1 MKKRI
6 TILVMA
12 ILTSIGCNALNYY
25 WVGGSGNWS
34 DFNNHWAT
42 TSGGNIFHNQV
53 PQSTDNVFFDALSF
67 TPAMHTVTVDQTIIQ
82 CADMTWAGLPTMP
95 PIFNGNSS
103 DTLRIFGSLTLATGM
118 NFNFNGQV
126 SMEAITAK
134 TITTS
139 DAIIN
144 GSLTFNGIGG
154 SWTLQDGLRVA
165 NVIYLNNG
173 TLNTDNKNV
182 NTSAF
187 YSNTV
192 SARSLYMGS
201 SIFNL
206 SNYNGVVW
214 TINPTGMT
222 LDAGTS
228 TINGIGNGGS
238 FTGGGFIY
246 NDLFFTGIAVGNIYD
261 NNTFHDVSFAS
272 DGVIFGSN
280 TFHDVF
286 FAGNATIYG
295 NPMFGPNTFNNITIV
310 KNGTFWS
317 GNIFN
322 NLILSPGFT
331 YTLPAG
337 QIQSVGGNICAQGTG
352 ALPIRLQSNNAG
364 TPAIILKPSGTIC
377 WDYVHVSDITATGGA
392 TFNAGLAPSNSQDL
406 GGNSGLLFT
415 GGCIFVSC
423 IPCSPPSIMANPI
436 PSSIC
441 AGANA
446 SFSVIGSEANLT
458 YQWQVNQGVGFIN
471 LTNTPPYG
479 SVTSNILSISFAP
492 ITLNGF
498 QYRCVI
504 SSGACTSTTGDATLS
519 VNAAPIVTVNSA
531 TICAGQTATL
541 TASGAASYFWP
552 NGAPPLPPLPPAPIS
567 GLTTN
572 PIFVSPLITTTYPV
586 TGTTNGCSNTAIA
599 TVTVYSMP
607 TTISAGQDATV
618 PSNTPVQLGS
628 AFIPAFS
635 YSWSPTTGLSNAN
648 VSDPTLIL
656 QNNGSTPQTF
666 TYILNATNGL
676 CSKIDTVLITV
687 TPSQTPP
694 TNQMPDIDKEM
705 AMPNAN
711 FYDIQSRVRA
721 YFLANPDS
729 TEVDGLRAKFS
740 RWEWFW
746 QNRVNDAI
754 TKSKSGGFNMAYREL
769 AAFIQAPV
777 CNTPNSITSN
787 WTALGPFKQPNPS
800 TDQNMG
806 IIWSLYVDPFNHNN
820 IFAGSNTSGLFKT
833 TNGGATWSNPD
844 VSRLP
849 AMGIKSI
856 VVDPASGN
864 QTIYVATGMEAM
876 QRSGYGIGVLKST
889 DGGAHWNTTA
899 LSMTPTSNLYNDFN
913 VYKIVRDPN
922 NITNSTNIYYAITDH
937 KVYKTIDGFNSS
949 LLDKTPPGADHFRD
963 IQFRA
968 SSSDILFA
976 VGDNQIY
983 QSLNAGNTWTNLT
996 SNLTSPTSL
1005 DKMRISITAS
1015 DLYVLYF
1022 SDSPAQAFID
1032 KYNFSSG
1039 TWSPVST
1046 PNLTYD
1052 NYVFTVS
1059 PADPQVMYAG
1069 RGQGTLLKSTS
1080 GGSSFFSITNYNQAY
1095 NGTYT
1100 HSDIRTVQLVQASAD
1115 GFGTGTA
1122 DRLFVGND
1130 GGLLKTLNG
1139 GTSWTNINGT
1149 GLNITQF
1156 YGIGGTESNPDLIV
1170 AGAQDNGLYTY
1181 NAPNW
1186 SVQVVGDAYDAAT
1199 DKLSPNIMFG
1209 AAWGGSYTLQKSTST
1224 GANWSSIAQPPGF
1237 SLTNRPLFI
1246 DHNNNWYAGYHD
1258 VFKST
1263 SQGGSWTVPAQGG
1276 SKISNFTTDF
1286 NTTATLPN
1294 GTIYNSVP
1302 SSRPLVAIAV
1312 AQSDANVIYAAYD
1325 GATWDGNPATGQS
1338 CGECPQALA
1347 KTIFRTTNGGSSWTD
1362 ITAGL
1367 EAVRWRGITRIA
1379 VDPNNSHRIWV
1390 SFNNFDFSSPG
1401 LGQNRV
1407 VYGHDVDGVW
1417 TWTDYSDN
1425 LPQFPVLSIVYQN
1438 GSDDAMYVGTDVG
1451 VYYTDNTIYPDQGWV
1466 CFSANLPVVIVTD
1479 LEINYCAGKIRAATH
1494 GRGLWESPLAP
1505 PIVPQTLLTGTI
1517 SSPVKYTN
1525 DVTIPTGN
1533 TVTLTSKINMA
1544 EGKKIIIQRGASLII
1559 DGGTITNDCGLMWQ
1573 GIELHGNH
1581 NASQL
1586 TAGAQGQI
1594 ILKNLALIENAREG
1608 ISTIKTDANGNMD
1621 WDYTGGII
1629 QASNSTFRNCR
1640 RDVQYLS
1647 YRNFQPASFSAT
1659 MNNLGYFK
1667 NCVFETTQ
1675 QLNDPNANL
1684 ETRVTLYDV
1693 KGVRFLGND
1702 FRNTAPATANNGIRA
1717 SGIGSL
1723 DAGYTVANLC
1733 LSNLYPCTS
1742 SKSNTFTKLDY
1753 GIYASNSNP
1762 IIKVDITGAIFF
1774 NNNYDGVHLKGMN
1787 YPSVNNCS
1795 FHVGNSPQQLSSGLY
1810 LDNCKYYSVQNN
1822 VFNPS
1827 VPAYGAS
1834 SVGIWVNDSKLGA
1847 HEIYNNKFTDLYAGI
1862 VPLNDNSG
1870 MTNYTDGLTMHCNE
1884 FIGNAYDIGITGSG
1898 QNNSIAYVQGTP
1910 NLGGSNP
1917 SDLVRNRYSAVCG
1930 NENQF
1935 FITGSTKYVIHA
1947 TNSDANTQPLPQPSC
1962 SNVLVLV
1969 APTSHAWQQTDC
1981 PNKLL
1986 LNQTQLSV
1994 MLAQLANTA
2003 LTLKNNYTSLLDG
2016 GNTQALLN
2024 DVNSNMPAGNL
2035 KNSLISK
2042 SPYLSD
2048 TVLVSYLAKPAIPP
2062 SGHIKDVV
2070 IANSPV
2076 TAAVKSK
2083 VDDLNL
2089 PNGIKQQ
2096 ISAAQV
2102 GISARLKLE
2111 AQIVQIEFELQLYTA
2126 DKINYF
2132 LNDTLE
2138 TNPIDS
2144 VIKMLTVEPRPYASK
2159 ELIQAYIAKGDYVN
2173 AQSVIDSLES
2183 ITPLNDFCELQKLI
2197 IQINQAPEKAYRMQT
2212 NAALKASVEAFANDC
2227 SKEGCAY
2234 AQALLKL
2241 VFNKQYPELRILPQ
2255 SLRSMDATITNGEL
2269 AIETKNGLTIYPNP
2283 AKDAINIVFNDEDA
2297 VNAIVEIRDVLG
2309 KLIARMPLKVG
2320 IPYNYTTQSLEPA
2333 IYFIS
2338 LYIDGKLAEKKK
2350 LVLIK

>member
-1 MKKRI
+1 MKIK
-6 TILVMA
+6 TTLLVMA
-12 ILTSIGCNALNYY
+12 ILTSINCNALNYF
-25 WVGGSGNWS
+25 WVGGSGSWS

-53 PQSTDNVFFDALSF
+53 PQSTDNVYFDALSF
-67 TPAMHTVTVDQTIIQ
+67 TAATPTVTIDQTIVQ
-82 CADMTWAGLPTMP
+82 CADMTWIGVFNTPTLL
-95 PIFNGNSS
+95 GSS
-103 DTLRIFGSLTLATGM
+103 FDTLRIFGSLALGAGM
-118 NFNFNGQV
+118 NFNLNGQV
-126 SMEAITAK
+126 SMEAITGK

-139 DAIIN
+139 GTIIN
-144 GSLTFNGIGG
+144 ASLTFNGIGG
-154 SWTLQDGLRVA
+154 SWTLQDALRVT

-173 TLNTDNKNV
+173 NLNTNNNNV
-182 NTSAF
+182 NSSAF

-192 SARSLYMGS
+192 STRSLHMGS

-214 TINPTGMT
+214 TINPAGMT

-238 FTGGGFIY
+238 FTGGGFTY
-246 NDLFFTGIAVGNIYD
+246 NDLFFTGIAIGNIYD

-280 TFHDVF
+280 TFHDVS

-295 NPMFGPNTFNNITIV
+295 NPMFGPNTFNNVTIA

-322 NLILSPGFT
+322 NLSFSPGYS
-331 YTLPAG
+331 YTLQAG
-337 QIQSVGGNICAQGTG
+337 QTQTVGNICAQGTG
-352 ALPIRLQSNNAG
+352 ALPIRIQSGTAG
-364 TPAIILKPSGTIC
+364 VPAIISKASGTIC
-377 WDYVHVSDITATGGA
+377 WDYVHISDITATGGA
-392 TFNAGLAPSNSQDL
+392 TFNAGLVPTRSQNL
-406 GGNSGLLFT
+406 GGNTGLLFT
-415 GGCIFVSC
+415 GGCTAVSC
-423 IPCSPPSIMANPI
+423 LPCTAPSITTNPI
-436 PSSIC
+436 SISVC
-441 AGANA
+441 VGTIAN
-446 SFSVIGSEANLT
+446 FSIISIGVNLT
-458 YQWQVNQGVGFIN
+458 YQWQVNQGAGFIN
-471 LTNTPPYG
+471 LSGIG
-479 SVTSNILSISFAP
+479 SNLLGVQFVSAAM
-492 ITLNGF
+492 NGF
-498 QYRCVI
+498 QYRCLV
-504 SSGACTSTTGDATLS
+504 SSGACSSISNAATLT
-519 VNAAPIVTVNSA
+519 VNPAPIVTVNSA
-531 TICAGQTATL
+531 TICSGQTATL
-541 TASGAASYFWP
+541 TASGATSYFWP
-552 NGAPPLPPLPPAPIS
+552 SGALPPAPPVPPVPPLPPPPIG

-572 PIFVSPLITTTYPV
+572 PIFVSPLVTTTYTV

-599 TVTVYSMP
+599 MVTVYPMP
-607 TTISAGQDATV
+607 TTISAGQDVTIA
-618 PSNTPVQLGS
+618 SNTPVQLGS

-648 VSDPTLIL
+648 VSNPTLVL
-656 QNNGSTPQTF
+656 QNSGSTSQTF
-666 TYILNATNGL
+666 TYILTATNGQ

-687 TPSQTPP
+687 TPSQTPSI
-694 TNQMPDIDKEM
+694 NQMPDLDEEM
-705 AMPNAN
+705 AMPNAS

-729 TEVDGLRAKFS
+729 TEVDGLSAKFN

-746 QNRVNDAI
+746 QGRVDDPI
-754 TKSKSGGFNMAYREL
+754 TKSKSGGFNAAYKAL
-769 AAFIQAPV
+769 AEFIQQPI
-777 CNTPNSITSN
+777 CNTPSSITSN

-806 IIWSLYVDPFNHNN
+806 IIWTLYVDPFNHNN

-833 TNGGATWSNPD
+833 TNGGATWNNPD

-849 AMGIKSI
+849 AMGIRSI

-876 QRSGYGIGVLKST
+876 ARSGYGIGVLKST
-889 DGGAHWNTTA
+889 DGGAHWNRTA

-913 VYKIVRDPN
+913 VYKIIRDPN
-922 NITNSTNIYYAITDH
+922 NIPNSTNIYYAITDH
-937 KVYKTIDGFNSS
+937 KVYKTTDGFSNS
-949 LLDKTPPGADHFRD
+949 LLDRTPNNADHFRD

-968 SSSDILFA
+968 SFSDNLFA
-976 VGDNQIY
+976 VGDNKIY

-996 SNLTSPTSL
+996 SNLTSTTDL
-1005 DKMRISITAS
+1005 DKMRISVTAS

-1022 SDSPAQAFID
+1022 SGSPAQAFID

-1039 TWSPVST
+1039 TWLLVSN

-1069 RGQGTLLKSTS
+1069 RGQGTLLKSTT
-1080 GGSSFFSITNYNQAY
+1080 GGSNFSSITNYNQSY

-1100 HSDIRTVQLVQASAD
+1100 HSDIRAVQLVQASAD

-1130 GGLLKTLNG
+1130 GGVLKTLNG
-1139 GTSWTNINGT
+1139 GASWTNINGT

-1156 YGIGGTESNPDLIV
+1156 YGIGGTESNPNLIV

-1186 SVQVVGDAYDAAT
+1186 SVQVVGDAYDACIDKT
-1199 DKLSPNIMFG
+1199 DPNIMFG
-1209 AAWGGSYTLQKSTST
+1209 AYNGGFGNQLDKSTLGGGVSWGG
-1224 GANWSSIAQPPGF
+1224 GGIAQPPGA

-1246 DHNNNWYAGYHD
+1246 DNNNNWYAGYHD

-1263 SQGGSWTVPAQGG
+1263 SQGGSWTVPANGG
-1276 SKISNFTTDF
+1276 FKISNFTTDF
-1286 NTTATLPN
+1286 NTTATLP
-1294 GTIYNSVP
+1294 GGIVYNSVP
-1302 SSRPLVAIAV
+1302 SSKPLVALAV
-1312 AQSDANVIYAAYD
+1312 AQSDPSVIYAAYD
-1325 GATWDGNPATGQS
+1325 GATWDTNPATGQS
-1338 CGECPQALA
+1338 SGDGPQALA
-1347 KTIFRTTNGGSSWTD
+1347 KTIFRTTDGGTSWTD

-1367 EAVRWRGITRIA
+1367 EAIRWAGITRIA
-1379 VDPNNSHRIWV
+1379 VDPNNPYRIWL
-1390 SFNNFDFSSPG
+1390 SFNEFNFSSPG
-1401 LGQNRV
+1401 VGENRV
-1407 VYGHDVDGVW
+1407 VYGHDVNGVW
-1417 TWTDYSDN
+1417 TWTDHSKG

-1438 GSDDAMYVGTDVG
+1438 GSDDGLYVGTDVG
-1451 VYYTDNTIYPDQGWV
+1451 VYYTNSSLYPQQGAQQGWV
-1466 CFSANLPVVIVTD
+1466 CFSANLPVVMVTD

-1505 PIVPQTLLTGTI
+1505 PSVPQTLLTGTI

-1533 TVTLTSKINMA
+1533 TVTVTSKINMA
-1544 EGKKIIIQRGASLII
+1544 EGKKIIVERGGNLILN
-1559 DGGTITNDCGLMWQ
+1559 GGTITNDCGLMWQ
-1573 GIELHGNH
+1573 GIELQGNRA
-1581 NASQL
+1581 ASQL
-1586 TAGAQGQI
+1586 TAGAQGKI
-1594 ILKNLALIENAREG
+1594 ILKNAALIENAREG

-1647 YRNFQPASFSAT
+1647 YRNFHPNSPGITMPDLGRFS
-1659 MNNLGYFK
+1659 
-1667 NCVFETTQ
+1667 NCIFETTQ

-1693 KGVRFLGND
+1693 RGIRFLGND
-1702 FRNTAPATANNGIRA
+1702 FRNTAPPDANNGIRA

-1723 DAGYTVANLC
+1723 DANYRVANLC
-1733 LSNLYPCTS
+1733 LSTLFPCTN
-1742 SKSNTFTKLDY
+1742 SKSNTFTNLDY
-1753 GIYASNSNP
+1753 GIYANNSNP
-1762 IIKVDITGAIFF
+1762 IIKVDINGAIFF
-1774 NNNYDGVHLKGMN
+1774 NNTYDGVHLKGMN

-1795 FHVGNSPQQLSSGLY
+1795 FHVGNSPSQLSSGLY

-1827 VPAYGAS
+1827 IPAYGVSA
-1834 SVGIWVNDSKLGA
+1834 VGMWVNDSKLGA
-1847 HEIYNNKFTDLYAGI
+1847 HEIYNNKFTGLYAGI

-1870 MTNYTDGLTMHCNE
+1870 MTNYTDGLTIHCNE
-1884 FIGNAYDIGITGSG
+1884 FVGNAYDIGITGSG

-1910 NLGGSNP
+1910 NSGGSNP
-1917 SDLVRNRYSAVCG
+1917 SDLVRNRYSAACG

-1962 SNVLVLV
+1962 SDALVLV
-1969 APTSHAWQQTDC
+1969 APTSHAWQPSDC

-1986 LNQTQLSV
+1986 LNVTQVSA
-1994 MLAQLANTA
+1994 MIATLAVRS
-2003 LTLKNNYTSLLDG
+2003 LTLNNTYTSLVDG
-2016 GNTQALLN
+2016 GNTLQLLN
-2024 DVNSNMPAGNL
+2024 AVNSSMPAGNL
-2035 KNSLISK
+2035 KNTLMSK

-2048 TVLVSYLAKPAIPP
+2048 QVLVSYLTKPVTPP
-2062 SGHIKDVV
+2062 PGHIKDVV

-2076 TAAVKSK
+2076 TVAVKLK
-2083 VDDLNL
+2083 VDALNL

-2096 ISAAQV
+2096 ISTAQI
-2102 GISARLKLE
+2102 GISQRLMLE
-2111 AQIVQIEFELQLYTA
+2111 AQIIQTDFERQLYTA
-2126 DKINYF
+2126 YKINYF

-2144 VIKMLTVEPRPYASK
+2144 VIKMLTVEPRPYSSK
-2159 ELIQAYIAKGDYVN
+2159 ELVQAYISKGDYAN
-2173 AQSVIDSLES
+2173 ALSLINS
-2183 ITPLNDFCELQKLI
+2183 QPTNDFYELQKLI
-2197 IQINQAPEKAYRMQT
+2197 IQVNQAPEKAYSMKT
-2212 NAALKASVEAFANDC
+2212 NAALKSSIEAYANDC

-2234 AQALLKL
+2234 AQALLRQ
-2241 VFNKQYPELRILPQ
+2241 VFNYQYPELRMLPG
-2255 SLRSMDATITNGEL
+2255 SLNQRNMQ
-2269 AIETKNGLTIYPNP
+2269 
-2283 AKDAINIVFNDEDA
+2283 IN
-2297 VNAIVEIRDVLG
+2297 VNSEQPVVD
-2309 KLIARMPLKVG
+2309 
-2320 IPYNYTTQSLEPA
+2320 T
-2333 IYFIS
+2333 
-2338 LYIDGKLAEKKK
+2338 
-2350 LVLIK
+2350 